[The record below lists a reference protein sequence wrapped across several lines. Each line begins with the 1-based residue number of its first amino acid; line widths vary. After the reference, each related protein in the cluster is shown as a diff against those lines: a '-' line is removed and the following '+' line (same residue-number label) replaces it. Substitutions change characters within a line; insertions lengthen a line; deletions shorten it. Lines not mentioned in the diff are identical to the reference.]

1 MKLAQEEMNTA
12 MKDTILI
19 VDDETDLLH
28 GLQRTINMEMD
39 CRVLIA
45 ENSIDAMEHL
55 KSEPID
61 VVLSDICMPEM
72 DGIDLLHAIND
83 IDPFVTVIMMTA
95 FGTVEMA
102 VEAIK
107 AGAYDFIQ
115 KPFDEERLIHLLE
128 KGLELNRLVRENA
141 HLIESV
147 REKDPF
153 ENMVG
158 KSEPMLKVFRT
169 IQMLAKTD
177 VTVLILGE
185 TGTGK
190 DLAARAIHALSKRR
204 HRGMVTVNCPAL
216 PENILE
222 SELFGYRKGAFT
234 DATSDKKGLFEEA
247 DGSSIFLDEI
257 GDLSLPLQTKL
268 LRVLQEKEIRPLGD
282 IYDHKVDVRIIAS
295 TNQNLEKK
303 MKEGLFRDDL
313 YYRLNVAK
321 LTMPPLCEIKED
333 IPLLT
338 EHLLKK
344 AACELDVPAKK
355 ITPAAM
361 NSFFEQDWH
370 GNVREL
376 ENIIR
381 GIMAIAQGDV
391 IDTKDLPFNKNPV
404 SFAADD
410 LDITQPYKLLKERM
424 IEEFSKKYV
433 TNLLKKTSGN
443 ISLAARKS
451 GICRQSLQK
460 IINRYKIVAEKFR
473 I

>member
-1 MKLAQEEMNTA
+1 

-19 VDDETDLLH
+19 VDDETDLLD
-28 GLQRTINMEMD
+28 GLKRTVDMEMD
-39 CRVLIA
+39 CEVLIA
-45 ENSIDAMEHL
+45 KNSIDAIEL
-55 KSEPID
+55 IKNEPID
-61 VVLSDICMPEM
+61 VVLTDICMPEM
-72 DGIDLLHAIND
+72 DGITLLHAVND
-83 IDPFVTVIMMTA
+83 LDPSITVIMMTA
-95 FGTVEMA
+95 YGTIEMA

-115 KPFDEERLIHLLE
+115 KPFEEGRLIHLLK
-128 KGLELNRLVRENA
+128 KGLELNRLVREN
-141 HLIESV
+141 V
-147 REKDPF
+147 RLMERVCEKKPF

-158 KSEPMLKVFRT
+158 RSEPMLKVFRT

-204 HRGMVTVNCPAL
+204 HRSMVTVNCPAL

-234 DATSDKKGLFEEA
+234 DAVSDKKGLFEEA

-257 GDLSLPLQTKL
+257 GDLSVPLQTKL

-282 IYDHKVDVRIIAS
+282 NSVHKVDVRIIAS
-295 TNQNLEKK
+295 TNQDLDKK
-303 MKEGLFRDDL
+303 MDEKLFREDL

-321 LTMPPLCEIKED
+321 LTMPPLREMQED

-344 AACELDVPAKK
+344 SACELDVPTKK
-355 ITPAAM
+355 IIPETM
-361 NSFFEQDWH
+361 NHFVARKWP
-370 GNVREL
+370 GNIREL
-376 ENIIR
+376 ENTIR
-381 GIMAIAQGDV
+381 GLVAISPGPV
-391 IDTKDLPFNKNPV
+391 IDTKSLHLKEKTN
-404 SFAADD
+404 SFSCENV
-410 LDITQPYKLLKERM
+410 DISKPYKLLKDR
-424 IEEFSKKYV
+424 
-433 TNLLKKTSGN
+433 LLKEFTTGYVNHLLKETSGN

-451 GICRQSLQK
+451 GIKRQSLQK
-460 IINRYKIVAEKFR
+460 IINRYKIDKEKYR
-473 I
+473 D

>member
-1 MKLAQEEMNTA
+1 

-28 GLQRTINMEMD
+28 GLRRTINMEMD

-45 ENSIDAMEHL
+45 RSSIDAMELL
-55 KSEPID
+55 KSGPID

-72 DGIDLLHAIND
+72 DGIALLHAIND

-95 FGTVEMA
+95 YGTVEMA

-115 KPFDEERLIHLLE
+115 KPFDEERLIHLLK

-141 HLIESV
+141 RLMERV
-147 REKDPF
+147 CEKDPF

-257 GDLSLPLQTKL
+257 GDLSLLLQTKL

-282 IYDHKVDVRIIAS
+282 VCDHKIDVRIIAS
-295 TNQNLEKK
+295 TNQDLEKK
-303 MKEGLFRDDL
+303 MEAELFRKDL
-313 YYRLNVAK
+313 YYRLNVVK
-321 LTMPPLCEIKED
+321 ITMPPLRERVED

-338 EHLLKK
+338 EHFLKK
-344 AACELDVPAKK
+344 SACELDVTSK
-355 ITPAAM
+355 IITHEAM
-361 NSFFEQDWH
+361 NCLLAQDWH
-370 GNVREL
+370 GNIREL
-376 ENIIR
+376 ENTIR
-381 GIMAIAQGDV
+381 GIMATAQGAV
-391 IDTKDLPFNKNPV
+391 INIENLPFNENPG

-410 LDITQPYKLLKERM
+410 LNISQPYKLYKDRALA
-424 IEEFSKKYV
+424 EFTTKYV
-433 TNLLKKTSGN
+433 TCLLKETSGN
-443 ISLAARKS
+443 ISQAARKS

-460 IINRYKIVAEKFR
+460 IISRYKIAPEKFR
-473 I
+473 N

>member
-1 MKLAQEEMNTA
+1 MKKLKVKDMGVN
-12 MKDTILI
+12 DTILI

-28 GLQRTINMEMD
+28 GLKRTVDMEMNCKVMIAKNSFD
-39 CRVLIA
+39 AIELIK
-45 ENSIDAMEHL
+45 N
-55 KSEPID
+55 EPID
-61 VVLSDICMPEM
+61 VVLTDICMPEM
-72 DGIDLLHAIND
+72 DGIALLHAIND
-83 IDPFVTVIMMTA
+83 LDPFVTVIMMTA
-95 FGTVEMA
+95 YGTVEMA

-115 KPFDEERLIHLLE
+115 KPFDEERLIHLLK

-141 HLIESV
+141 RLME
-147 REKDPF
+147 RMCEKNPF

-158 KSEPMLKVFRT
+158 KSEPMLKAFRT

-204 HRGMVTVNCPAL
+204 HRAMVTVNCPAL

-234 DATSDKKGLFEEA
+234 DATSDKKGLFKEA

-257 GDLSLPLQTKL
+257 GDLSLPLQAKL

-282 IYDHKVDVRIIAS
+282 TNIHKVDVRIIAS
-295 TNQNLEKK
+295 TNQDLEKK
-303 MKEGLFRDDL
+303 IEGKLFREDL
-313 YYRLNVAK
+313 YYRLNVVK
-321 LTMPPLCEIKED
+321 LTMPPLCEMKED
-333 IPLLT
+333 IPLLA
-338 EHLLKK
+338 EHFLKK
-344 AACELDVPAKK
+344 SACELDVPAKK

-361 NSFFEQDWH
+361 NSFFAQDWH
-370 GNVREL
+370 GNIREL
-376 ENIIR
+376 ENTIR

-391 IDTKDLPFNKNPV
+391 IDIKDLPFKENPS

-410 LDITQPYKLLKERM
+410 LDISQPYKLLKERM

-433 TNLLKKTSGN
+433 TGLLKKTRGN
-443 ISLAARKS
+443 VSQAAHKS
-451 GICRQSLQK
+451 GIKRQSLQK
-460 IINRYKIVAEKFR
+460 IIRRYRIKTDKFR
-473 I
+473 V

>member
-1 MKLAQEEMNTA
+1 

-28 GLQRTINMEMD
+28 GLQRTVNMELD

-45 ENSIDAMEHL
+45 ENSNDAIKHL

-83 IDPFVTVIMMTA
+83 IDPLVTVIMMTA
-95 FGTVEMA
+95 YGTVEMA

-115 KPFDEERLIHLLE
+115 KPFDEERMIHLLE
-128 KGLELNRLVRENA
+128 KGLELNRLVREN
-141 HLIESV
+141 V
-147 REKDPF
+147 RLMEKVCEKDPF

-204 HRGMVTVNCPAL
+204 NSAMVTVNCPAL
-216 PENILE
+216 PKNILE

-303 MKEGLFRDDL
+303 MKAGLFRDDL

-321 LTMPPLCEIKED
+321 LTMPALCEIKED

-344 AACELDVPAKK
+344 AACELDVSVKK

-361 NSFFEQDWH
+361 NSFFAQDWH
-370 GNVREL
+370 GNIREL
-376 ENIIR
+376 ENTIR
-381 GIMAIAQGDV
+381 GITATAQGDV
-391 IDTKDLPFNKNPV
+391 IDTKDLPFNKNPG
-404 SFAADD
+404 SFAVDD
-410 LDITQPYKLLKERM
+410 LDISQPYKLLKERM